1 MTPGE
6 LETPELT
13 SLAKLMSDVSLPPSS
28 RLTAVKALQH
38 AYFDTIFSRER
49 GAVCTM
55 CLSPFSVDA
64 GVECPKLDGAHFV
77 CTGCFERYVNDGL
90 ESMSQLNAHGG
101 SVRNIVVARYVLNEL
116 DNVTANEAKLEEHRA
131 QGGRVRCPMGAV
143 GVCTHFFTDQVAR

>member
-13 SLAKLMSDVSLPPSS
+13 SLAKLMSDDSLPPSS

-38 AYFDTIFSRER
+38 TYFDTIFSRER

-64 GVECPKLDGAHFV
+64 GVECPRPDGAHFV
-77 CTGCFERYVNDGL
+77 CTGCFERYANDGVAL
-90 ESMSQLNAHGG
+90 MSGLNAIGCP
-101 SVRNIVVARYVLNEL
+101 VRNVFVGRYVLNEL
-116 DNVTANEAKLEEHRA
+116 ANVTANEAMLEEHRA
-131 QGGRVRCPMGAV
+131 RGGRIRCPMGAV